1 MRPIPERCPFEASG
15 NKSLVFEG
23 TVLNKLV
30 CFLQT
35 SYINGS
41 LVEKEI
47 IRCKVKGEVQN
58 TKTKRDRTFVDRGTV
73 SYTSYEKDIRLRV
86 S

>member
-1 MRPIPERCPFEASG
+1 MRLIQERCPFEASG

-23 TVLNKLV
+23 TVLNKLF
-30 CFLQT
+30 CSLQT
-35 SYINGS
+35 SYINSS
-41 LVEKEI
+41 LMEKEI
-47 IRCKVKGEVQN
+47 LGCKVKEVQN
-58 TKTKRDRTFVDRGTV
+58 MKTKWDRKFVDSGAV